1 MITNYFLSI
10 LTLVK
15 EKVMFQLNKEKEENM
30 LNVSIVEDDDEIRES
45 LAILINGTAGFSCI
59 HTFCDCETAIPRI
72 LEDPPDVI
80 LMDIGL
86 PGMSGIDGIRILKE
100 KMAEIDILMLTV
112 HGDSKSVF
120 EALCAGACG
129 YLIKDTQPGKLLDA
143 IREANK
149 GGAPMSTQIARMVV
163 DSFKTK
169 PHSDLTQ
176 RETGVL
182 TQLCKGKSYRMIAE
196 TLFISEETV
205 RRHIK
210 NIYKKLEVGSKS
222 EAVAKA
228 LKEKLV
234 RS

>member
-1 MITNYFLSI
+1 
-10 LTLVK
+10 
-15 EKVMFQLNKEKEENM
+15 M

-120 EALCAGACG
+120 EALCAG
-129 YLIKDTQPGKLLDA
+129 
-143 IREANK
+143 
-149 GGAPMSTQIARMVV
+149 
-163 DSFKTK
+163 
-169 PHSDLTQ
+169 
-176 RETGVL
+176 
-182 TQLCKGKSYRMIAE
+182 KSYRMIAE